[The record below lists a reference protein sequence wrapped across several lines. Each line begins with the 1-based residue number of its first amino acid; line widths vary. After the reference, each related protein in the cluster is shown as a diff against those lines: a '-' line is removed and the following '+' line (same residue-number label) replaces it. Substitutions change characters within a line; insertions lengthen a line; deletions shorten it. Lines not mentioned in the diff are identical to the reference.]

1 MLKRKDI
8 ERMVN
13 APECFV
19 PTIEVVRELARLALM
34 AKDVATI
41 CNTNL
46 EPVVIADAVDRLT
59 YREFEAN

>member
-13 APECFV
+13 APDCFV

-41 CNTNL
+41 CNTHL
-46 EPVVIADAVDRLT
+46 EPVVIADAIDHLT
-59 YREFEAN
+59 FKEYEAP